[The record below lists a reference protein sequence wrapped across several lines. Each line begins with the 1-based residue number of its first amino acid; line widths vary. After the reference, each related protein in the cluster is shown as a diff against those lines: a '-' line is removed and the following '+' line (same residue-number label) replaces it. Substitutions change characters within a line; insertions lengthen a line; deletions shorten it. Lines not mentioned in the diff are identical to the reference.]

1 MRKISK
7 IKLNQFSQDEL
18 SRRKLNALKGG
29 CGCTSN
35 DCGSSCGGSSD
46 WSYFD
51 NYKSGNK
58 AYHY

>member
-18 SRRKLNALKGG
+18 SSRKLNALKGG
-29 CGCTSN
+29 CGCTSG
-35 DCGSSCGGSSD
+35 DCGACSGSSD
-46 WSYFD
+46 WAYYNNDSS
-51 NYKSGNK
+51 NNK

>member
-29 CGCTSN
+29 CGCTSGGC
-35 DCGSSCGGSSD
+35 DCGGTSDYTYYNNFSS
-46 WSYFD
+46 
-51 NYKSGNK
+51 KNK

>member
-29 CGCTSN
+29 CGCTSGGCN
-35 DCGSSCGGSSD
+35 CGGTSD
-46 WSYFD
+46 WTYFSNNMD
-51 NYKSGNK
+51 NNT